1 MGRKPK
7 ISYEEKIQA
16 VEDYLSGKDS
26 AANIARRLNSGKGGD
41 NKIRLWARE
50 YKTNGPEALIS
61 KRRNSSYTKEFKQ
74 MVVEEYQEGEG
85 SIENLAIKHQIPAAS
100 TILNWIS
107 KYNNLRELKDYNPR
121 PEVYTKMAYRKK
133 TTLEERKEIVQYCLD
148 NNRDY
153 KTTASRYDVS
163 YSQVYSWVRK
173 YLSEGEEGLS
183 DCRGKRK
190 DESQLTELEKYQ
202 RKVKIL
208 EATVKE
214 LQMERELLKKVQEI
228 ERRRSFQ
235 KRKMK

>member
-7 ISYEEKIQA
+7 LSYKEKIQV
-16 VEDYLSGKDS
+16 VEDYLNGKES
-26 AANIARRLNSGKGGD
+26 AVNIARKLNLGRWGKRQIL
-41 NKIRLWARE
+41 KWVRK
-50 YKTNGPEALIS
+50 YQTNGPEALLS
-61 KRRNSSYTKEFKQ
+61 KGRNNSYTKEFKQ
-74 MVVEEYQEGEG
+74 TVVEEYLNGEG
-85 SIENLAIKHQIPAAS
+85 SLEDLALKHQIPAPS

-107 KYNNLRELKDYNPR
+107 KYNNLKELKDYNPE

-133 TTLEERKEIVQYCLD
+133 TTLEERKEIVNYCLD

-153 KTTASRYDVS
+153 KTAALRYDVS
-163 YSQVYSWVRK
+163 YSQVYSWVKK
-173 YLSEGEEGLS
+173 YLSEGEEGLI

-190 DESQLTELEKYQ
+190 LESQLTELEKYQ

-208 EATVKE
+208 EAKVRE
-214 LQMERELLKKVQEI
+214 LEMEKELLKKVQEI